1 MCLLSTVLPTVAVPV
16 TNVGGGLSVIT
27 VDEYETAVEFNDQLI
42 ELSVSVNVTTCGVYV
57 ILCVVVG
64 VG

>member
-1 MCLLSTVLPTVAVPV
+1 MCLLLSALPTVAVPV

-27 VDEYETAVEFNDQLI
+27 VDEYETVVEFNDQLI
-42 ELSVSVNVTTCGVYV
+42 ELNVSVSVTTCGVCV
-57 ILCVVVG
+57 IPCVVVG